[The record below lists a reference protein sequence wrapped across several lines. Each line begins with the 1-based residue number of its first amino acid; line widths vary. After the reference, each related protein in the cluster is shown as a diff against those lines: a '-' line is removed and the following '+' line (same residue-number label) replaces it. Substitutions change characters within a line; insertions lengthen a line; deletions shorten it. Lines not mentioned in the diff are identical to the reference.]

1 MRRRQTI
8 FPLLPALVT
17 VFTHAAAKPEVV
29 SPWNQWIERDFP
41 FFSTTVDARN
51 KTAEDNLTP
60 RALIFPL
67 GQDHFLA
74 YDLDLLRVAVAW
86 KAKDTPFLNAS
97 MSVNSY
103 PYQLKKVGGGQGTLP
118 KPNGE
123 IWFQNGIYPGVGVGP
138 PDFTDMRP
146 PPPTETEVGR
156 GGINPKLARFR
167 GINLQSGAEIEYEVG
182 TTRIRER
189 FRLEKDGLIRHL
201 KVAAHNKP
209 LYVVLAKEKTEGPQF
224 TCRGNGNIETV
235 KGHVVCMIHSS
246 RKDEEVSIVFPHD
259 ANPQKP
265 IQPVAKRWK
274 QNVRLPLNKA
284 KKSDALNFEQIPLPL
299 ENPYQRAVR
308 AAGVDFFED
317 GRIALVTY
325 DGDVWIGE
333 GLHPSSKE
341 VRWSRFASGLHEP
354 LGLRLREEE
363 IFVFDRNGLW
373 RLHDRDRNGEAD
385 YHELF

>member
-1 MRRRQTI
+1 MLRRQTI
-8 FPLLPALVT
+8 FPLLSALVT
-17 VFTHAAAKPEVV
+17 IFTHAAAKPEVV

-123 IWFQNGIYPGVGVGP
+123 IWFQNGIYPGVGVGS
-138 PDFTDMRP
+138 PDFTDTRP

-189 FRLEKDGLIRHL
+189 FGLEKDGLIRHL

-209 LYVVLAKEKTEGPQF
+209 L
-224 TCRGNGNIETV
+224 
-235 KGHVVCMIHSS
+235 
-246 RKDEEVSIVFPHD
+246 
-259 ANPQKP
+259 
-265 IQPVAKRWK
+265 
-274 QNVRLPLNKA
+274 
-284 KKSDALNFEQIPLPL
+284 
-299 ENPYQRAVR
+299 
-308 AAGVDFFED
+308 
-317 GRIALVTY
+317 
-325 DGDVWIGE
+325 
-333 GLHPSSKE
+333 
-341 VRWSRFASGLHEP
+341 
-354 LGLRLREEE
+354 
-363 IFVFDRNGLW
+363 
-373 RLHDRDRNGEAD
+373 
-385 YHELF
+385 